1 VGGRTQLTRNVGLH
15 RHEAGGRQ
23 YIRGCDMKISGF
35 SFCRNG
41 DKLYY
46 PVAESIRSVLPICD
60 EFIVALGRGDADDRT
75 REVISAIG
83 DPRIRIIDTE
93 WTDRERLRGWIHSQ
107 QTNIALREC
116 TGDWCFYLQS
126 DEVVHEKDLPAIRA
140 RCEQLQGDSGV
151 EGLLFRYLHFWGD
164 YGHVHRNHAW
174 YPREIRM
181 VRNGIG
187 VESFRTAQSFRRDDR
202 KLRVATVD
210 ADIYHYGWVRPPSMM
225 KAKSIEFDTT
235 HQGRKVALERH
246 GGPAAF
252 DYGSLA
258 SVPRFRGTHPAVMA
272 DWIKRFSWGEQ
283 LQYEGV
289 SPVRHRHDRF
299 KYRLLSWIEQ
309 HLLFGRV
316 HLGARGYRLVRRVV
330 RT

>member
-1 VGGRTQLTRNVGLH
+1 MVFPQ
-15 RHEAGGRQ
+15 
-23 YIRGCDMKISGF
+23 MKISGF

-60 EFIVALGRGDADDRT
+60 EFVVAVGRGDADDRT
-75 REVISAIG
+75 RQVIEAIG

-116 TGDWCFYLQS
+116 TGDWCFYVQS
-126 DEVVHEKDLPAIRA
+126 DEVVHEKDLPTIRA
-140 RCEQLQGDSGV
+140 RCEELTDDPRV

-164 YGHVHRNHAW
+164 YDHVHRNHAW
-174 YPREIRM
+174 YPHEIRM
-181 VRNGIG
+181 IRNGLGI
-187 VESFRTAQSFRRDDR
+187 ESFRTAQSFRRNGK
-202 KLRVATVD
+202 KLRVASVD
-210 ADIYHYGWVRPPSMM
+210 ADIYHYGWVRPPEMM

-246 GGPAAF
+246 GGKAMF

-258 SVPRFRGTHPAVMA
+258 TIPRFRGTHPAVMNGWMA
-272 DWIKRFSWGEQ
+272 RFSWADQ
-283 LQYEGV
+283 LHYEGP
-289 SPVRHRHDRF
+289 SLVRHRHDQF

-309 HLLFGRV
+309 RLLLGRI
-316 HLGARGYRLVRRVV
+316 HLGALGYRRIRRYG
-330 RT
+330 R

>member
-1 VGGRTQLTRNVGLH
+1 
-15 RHEAGGRQ
+15 
-23 YIRGCDMKISGF
+23 MKISGF

-75 REVISAIG
+75 RDVIAAIG

-93 WTDRERLRGWIHSQ
+93 WTDRERLRGGIHSQ

-116 TGDWCFYLQS
+116 KGDWCFYLQS

-140 RCEQLQGDSGV
+140 RCAQLRDDSRV

-164 YGHVHRNHAW
+164 YDHVHRSHAW
-174 YPREIRM
+174 YPREIRL

-187 VESFRTAQSFRRDDR
+187 VESFRTAQSFRRHGR

-210 ADIYHYGWVRPPSMM
+210 ADIYHYGWVRPPAMM

-235 HQGRKVALERH
+235 HQGRKIALERH
-246 GGPAAF
+246 GGPVAF

-258 SVPRFRGTHPAVMA
+258 MVPRFGGTHPAVMA
-272 DWIKRFSWGEQ
+272 DWMQRFSWGGQ
-283 LQYEGV
+283 LQYEGT
-289 SPVRHRHDRF
+289 SPVRHRHDAF

-309 HLLFGRV
+309 RLLFGRV
-316 HLGARGYRLVRRVV
+316 HLGARGYCLVRRA
-330 RT
+330 